1 MILPILYASDQ
12 TRIQSRSTTTGL
24 MTGCILVEGMIHT
37 ADGVVAM
44 LSSNAT
50 TMILRITTHPG
61 GTALGV
67 AMAVLRIV
75 PEWFIRR
82 VISNM
87 TVIIRS
93 SDDSIRHM
101 CDEYGI
107 LLID

>member
-1 MILPILYASDQ
+1 
-12 TRIQSRSTTTGL
+12 
-24 MTGCILVEGMIHT
+24 MTGWILVEGMIET
-37 ADGVVAM
+37 ADGVVAVI
-44 LSSNAT
+44 SSNAT
-50 TMILRITTHPG
+50 TMVLRITTHPG

-93 SDDSIRHM
+93 SDESIREI

-107 LLID
+107 LLNG